1 MQNQQK
7 NAILKLFR
15 LGYGYAA
22 YAVGYAAYAVGY
34 AAYAVGYAAYVRQT
48 ENKASTVQLSWSWD

>member
-1 MQNQQK
+1 M
-7 NAILKLFR
+7 
-15 LGYGYAA
+15 GYGYAA

-34 AAYAVGYAAYVRQT
+34 AAYAVGYAAYVRQS

>member
-1 MQNQQK
+1 MKNQQK
-7 NAILKLFR
+7 NAILQLFR

-34 AAYAVGYAAYVRQT
+34 AAYAAGYAAYVCQC
-48 ENKASTVQLSWSWD
+48 ENKGSTAQLSWIWD

>member
-1 MQNQQK
+1 MKNQQK
-7 NAILKLFR
+7 NAILQLFR

-34 AAYAVGYAAYVRQT
+34 TAYMLLDMQHMCVSVRIRLAQP
-48 ENKASTVQLSWSWD
+48 S

>member
-1 MQNQQK
+1 MQNEQK
-7 NAILKLFR
+7 NAIPQLFR

-34 AAYAVGYAAYVRQT
+34 AAYAVGYAAYVRQS